1 MAEEPDNNEI
11 LGLFDN
17 STQQPA
23 EESADDQ
30 LINALLHNKKSMT
43 LSEQGMK
50 AVSKIFSCKRISHET
65 IESITD
71 RMGVHQD
78 LQFLAPAFST
88 PYYSKLNMRS
98 VDSNLAK
105 MQDHLLQSVCMLSHN
120 VEAATGDNKSA
131 VLSALINIKYVVDGL
146 SDIRREVAFRNF
158 SPKFN
163 KGLPS
168 VPLDMEEKVTRMDS
182 SERISILPKHAE
194 ALFKNVADTPQDLL
208 SFIQREN
215 RKRSYNNT
223 ANIEPERYVIINPN
237 MPPNTIHQCLP
248 FWQKIAPTDTVLL
261 DYIVNGVDIGI
272 LGEPTQH
279 KIGKNKFSSKEEEQ
293 FIENEIKD
301 LLRSNSIKEHDN
313 SKWISPLMVV
323 TTSKM
328 RLVLDLSSLNDYIQ
342 HFSFKCESIKDVTD
356 LLEPKA
362 FLTSIDLSAAY
373 HSCAVRPHQTE
384 YLGFKWN
391 NKTYIYLVLPF
402 GASSA
407 PRLFYRITN
416 TLTATIRANGI
427 KMTRF
432 YDDFLI
438 THTDKDL

>member
-88 PYYSKLNMRS
+88 PYYSKLKMRS

-194 ALFKNVADTPQDLL
+194 ALFKN
-208 SFIQREN
+208 
-215 RKRSYNNT
+215 
-223 ANIEPERYVIINPN
+223 
-237 MPPNTIHQCLP
+237 
-248 FWQKIAPTDTVLL
+248 IAPTDTVLL
-261 DYIVNGVDIGI
+261 DYIINGVDIGI

-313 SKWISPLMVV
+313 PKWISPLMVV

-416 TLTATIRANGI
+416 TLTATIRAN
-427 KMTRF
+427 
-432 YDDFLI
+432 
-438 THTDKDL
+438 